1 MNGILRITD
10 PILSDDSIDKY
21 EDVEYEPVAGTN
33 LNSSGADIRLAIET
47 QDIFTHPSES
57 FLIIEGRL
65 LKADGTPYD
74 PANLITLTNNGIM
87 HLFKRIRYDLSGQ
100 EIENIMNVGQVT
112 TMLGLLKYPDD
123 FSKSKGLNQLWY
135 KDTTIR
141 ADNENGG
148 FNVRRTYIFQADPV
162 GSFSFK
168 IPLKHIFGFCEDYDF
183 SKSKGLNQL
192 WYKDT
197 TIRADN
203 ENGGFNV
210 RRTYIF
216 QADPVG
222 SFSFKIPLKHIF
234 GFCED
239 YDKVVYGLKHNL
251 TLTRNNDNDAIFK
264 SAALAVGGR
273 DNVADGQ
280 VRLSKVSWFMPHVT
294 PADKVKMELYKII
307 ERKEKI
313 PVGYRM
319 IQCDSATIP
328 HNSTSF
334 SRRLSV
340 KSSPEVPRFII
351 VGFQTNKSG
360 NQKRNPSVFDSVNI
374 SNIYVMLN
382 SMRYP
387 TADYNISF
395 DKQQFSRVYGD
406 TADFRSKFF
415 NMDELV
421 SSPNINPSDYRT
433 LYPLFLFDV
442 SKQSEKL
449 KYSTTDI
456 QVKMFF
462 SDGIPLN
469 TQVYGVIISDR
480 LINFQ
485 SDGNKFSVV
494 F

>member
-33 LNSSGADIRLAIET
+33 LNSSGQDIRLTIET

-57 FLIIEGRL
+57 FLIIEGE
-65 LKADGTPYD
+65 LKKNDNNRYANDD
-74 PANLITLTNNGIM
+74 PIALTNNGIM

-100 EIENIMNVGQVT
+100 EMENIMNVGQAT

-135 KDTTIR
+135 KDTTSTAVL
-141 ADNENGG
+141 ADNVG
-148 FNVRRTYIFQADPV
+148 FKIRHDYIITNSQPK
-162 GSFSFK
+162 GSFSFR
-168 IPLKHIFGFCEDYDF
+168 IPLKHIFGFC
-183 SKSKGLNQL
+183 G
-192 WYKDT
+192 
-197 TIRADN
+197 
-203 ENGGFNV
+203 
-210 RRTYIF
+210 
-216 QADPVG
+216 
-222 SFSFKIPLKHIF
+222 
-234 GFCED
+234 D

-251 TLTRNNDNDAIFK
+251 TLTRNDDNKAIYRGANN
-264 SAALAVGGR
+264 AAGNPL
-273 DNVADGQ
+273 VAGKI
-280 VRLSKVSWFMPHVT
+280 VLSKISWFMPHVT
-294 PADKVKMELYKII
+294 PADKDKMELYKII

-319 IQCDSATIP
+319 IQCDSAAIP
-328 HNSTSF
+328 QMTSF
-334 SRRLSV
+334 SWRLSV

-351 VGFQTNKSG
+351 VGFQAGKSG
-360 NQKRNPSVFDSVNI
+360 NQEQNPSIFDNVNV
-374 SNIYVMLN
+374 SNIYAMLN
-382 SMRYP
+382 SVRYP
-387 TADYNISF
+387 TTDYNISF
-395 DKQQFSRVYGD
+395 LAQKFSRVYGD
-406 TADFRSKFF
+406 VAEFRSKFF

-421 SSPNINPSDYRT
+421 SSPNITPADYRN

-456 QVKMFF
+456 QIKMHFTANA
-462 SDGIPLN
+462 PAN
-469 TQVYGVIISDR
+469 TEAYAVIISDR